1 MNVNDYKIDFEN
13 AITSNIYTD
22 KIFDI
27 KKQSFEKF
35 LVLGLPTNKWENWR
49 HTNLSRLYLSLI
61 HI

>member
-35 LVLGLPTNKWENWR
+35 LV
-49 HTNLSRLYLSLI
+49 
-61 HI
+61 

>member
-27 KKQSFEKF
+27 KKPYQIGRVF
-35 LVLGLPTNKWENWR
+35 
-49 HTNLSRLYLSLI
+49 I
-61 HI
+61 

>member
-35 LVLGLPTNKWENWR
+35 LVLGLPTNKWEA
-49 HTNLSRLYLSLI
+49 HKSI
-61 HI
+61 KII